1 MKIAILNYSGN
12 VGKTTIA
19 RDVFGYR
26 LPNYE
31 LINVESVNDDGKETT
46 VIRGEEGDK
55 LYTEVILN
63 DDLILDIGS
72 SNLES
77 FFRTSEKESEIIESM
92 DVFVIPVTP
101 EKKQQQDTIKTLSD
115 LLKMKVKP
123 SAIHVVFNQVI
134 DDPMGSADEIFD
146 VIVEGANKIKVNANL
161 GNLIYKH
168 DLYNYGQ
175 TLAEMASNID
185 YRTKMEEAKA
195 AGEKAAARDFAD
207 KYVRQRKI
215 KKLDETYQAIFD
227 SVMGKK

>member
-19 RDVFGYR
+19 RDVFSYR

-31 LINVESVNDDGKETT
+31 LINIESVNNDGKESV

-55 LYTEVILN
+55 LYTEIILN

-77 FFRTSEKESEIIESM
+77 FFRTTQKESEIIDSM
-92 DVFVIPVTP
+92 DVFIIPVTP
-101 EKKQQQDTIKTLSD
+101 EKKQQQDTIKTLID
-115 LLKMKVKP
+115 LIKMKVKP
-123 SAIHVVFNQVI
+123 SAIHIIFNQVI
-134 DDPMGSADEIFD
+134 DDPMVSADEVFD
-146 VIVEGANKIKVNANL
+146 VIIEGAKKTKVNANL
-161 GNLIYKH
+161 KNMIFKH

-175 TLAEMASNID
+175 TLAEMASDVD
-185 YRTKMEEAKA
+185 YRIKMEEAKA
-195 AGEKAAARDFAD
+195 AGESAKAREYAQ

-227 SVMGKK
+227 SVGVK